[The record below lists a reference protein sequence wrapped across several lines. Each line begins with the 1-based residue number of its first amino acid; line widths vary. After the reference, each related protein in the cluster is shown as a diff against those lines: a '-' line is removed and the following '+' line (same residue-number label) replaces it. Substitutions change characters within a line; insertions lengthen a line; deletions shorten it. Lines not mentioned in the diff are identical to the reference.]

1 VPDHSVPLRVG
12 HRFPEG
18 LGPWTVVLGFVTTA
32 LWALRD
38 DLSEVHK
45 TLALLLV
52 VLGASARHGRGVG
65 LTLAGASFL
74 AFDFFLL
81 PPYYTLRLANPL
93 DWTVLFG
100 FLVTAAVAAELF
112 HRGQEARSAAERAA
126 REAEHFAAM
135 ASESLAAPTAADAM
149 RVVTNVMRSEL
160 PLELVLIFGIESG
173 GPKLVARMPEDGA
186 LAIDP
191 GLVSYALR
199 AKRLVSLEADSTT
212 HVAADQEG
220 LASLLLET
228 RSHVAVIV
236 PLYIRD
242 RPIGAVCMA
251 DVSGLAFDR
260 SDVAF
265 AEGFIRYA
273 ALALERARL
282 AGEAEHVAALVE
294 ADRLKDAFVA
304 SVSHDLRTPL
314 TTIRAMA
321 AEMRDAEPDRASI
334 VIEEV
339 DRLNRIVSDL
349 LDLSRVR
356 AGALPLDVQVIAAED
371 VVGAALHRIAGLPGR
386 DRVAVTLPPD
396 GTLPAA
402 QMDFVQTLRIL
413 TNLLENALKHAP
425 GSEPVELVVLVE
437 GNDLVFRVLDRGPGI
452 PEAEAGRVFAPFS
465 VVARSDGSP
474 TGSGLGLAI
483 ARSLAEGQ
491 GGSLEYR
498 RRDGGGSVFT
508 LRLPAAAIPDLP

>member
-1 VPDHSVPLRVG
+1 
-12 HRFPEG
+12 
-18 LGPWTVVLGFVTTA
+18 
-32 LWALRD
+32 
-38 DLSEVHK
+38 
-45 TLALLLV
+45 
-52 VLGASARHGRGVG
+52 
-65 LTLAGASFL
+65 
-74 AFDFFLL
+74 
-81 PPYYTLRLANPL
+81 
-93 DWTVLFG
+93 
-100 FLVTAAVAAELF
+100 
-112 HRGQEARSAAERAA
+112 
-126 REAEHFAAM
+126 
-135 ASESLAAPTAADAM
+135 
-149 RVVTNVMRSEL
+149 
-160 PLELVLIFGIESG
+160 
-173 GPKLVARMPEDGA
+173 
-186 LAIDP
+186 
-191 GLVSYALR
+191 
-199 AKRLVSLEADSTT
+199 LVSLEADSTT

-402 QMDFVQTLRIL
+402 RMDFVQTLRIL

-425 GSEPVELVVLVE
+425 GSEPVELVVLLE
-437 GNDLVFRVLDRGPGI
+437 GHDLVFRVLDRGPGI

-465 VVARSDGSP
+465 VAARSGGSP